1 MNALDELVFPGIAL
15 FFASL
20 VLTSFSL
27 WLAGRLTPWFLQEAI
42 TPPTLRSYFLEPS
55 ADMDLNRVRFV
66 AIGIASAI
74 MLAVLLAL
82 AITVRFG
89 G

>member
-1 MNALDELVFPGIAL
+1 MNALDELVFPGVLL

-27 WLAGRLTPWFLQEAI
+27 WIAGRLTPWFLQEAVQ
-42 TPPTLRSYFLEPS
+42 PPSLRSYFLEPS
-55 ADMDLNRVRFV
+55 ADVGLDRVRFTTL
-66 AIGIASAI
+66 GIASAI

-82 AITVRFG
+82 AIAVRFG

>member
-1 MNALDELVFPGIAL
+1 MNALNELVFPGVAL

-42 TPPTLRSYFLEPS
+42 EPPTLRSYFLEPS

-66 AIGIASAI
+66 TIGIASAI